1 MSRTG
6 PLRIA
11 VLGAGPVG
19 VEAALYATSLGMPV
33 RVYERGQVGDNLRQW
48 GHIRLFTPFG
58 MNTTPL
64 GRATLRADNPR
75 GKLPADA
82 DILTGLEHLTAYLE
96 PLVNSPQLRECF
108 VTNTNVVRVGRRGYL
123 KEEGVGDP
131 KRGQQPFRLLLR
143 DGANKEFV
151 EEADVILDCTG
162 CYGNARHLGD
172 GGIPA
177 LGEIAAR
184 GAIAWNVEDILGKRR
199 DHYADR
205 TTLVVGGG
213 FSAATSVTLLTSLA
227 REHPSTWILWLA
239 RSVGT
244 TPIKRIVNDPLRER
258 DLLAGKANM
267 LATRGE
273 GHVEYYSQ
281 AIVKAIEQ
289 GKEGFTVSASVNG
302 HDKSWQVDRIIGNVG
317 YEPDNRIYRELQVH
331 ECYASMGPMNL
342 AAALSKHAGGDCLS
356 IPAQGANTLKTP
368 EPGFFILGMKSY
380 GRNPNFLLETG
391 FGQVREVFTLVAGKA
406 NLDLYKAAKG

>member
-6 PLRIA
+6 PRIA

-19 VEAALYATSLGMPV
+19 LEAALYAVSLGLPV

-48 GHIRLFTPFG
+48 GHVRLFSPFA
-58 MNTTPL
+58 MNSTPL

-82 DILTGLEHLTAYLE
+82 DILTGNEHLAAYLD
-96 PLVNSPQLRECF
+96 PLAASPLLRG
-108 VTNTNVVRVGRRGYL
+108 TVVPTTAVLRIGRRGYL
-123 KEEGVGDP
+123 KEDGVGDP
-131 KRGQQPFRLLLR
+131 KRGQQPFRMLLR
-143 DGANKEFV
+143 DGAGKESV
-151 EEADVILDCTG
+151 EEAEIILDCTG

-184 GAIAWNVEDILGKRR
+184 GAISWGVEDILGKRSE
-199 DHYADR
+199 HFADK
-205 TTLVVGGG
+205 TTLVIGGG
-213 FSAATSVTLLTSLA
+213 FSAATSVVLLA
-227 REHPSTWILWLA
+227 RLAEKHSSTWIVWLA
-239 RSVGT
+239 RASGT
-244 TPIKRIVNDPLRER
+244 TPIRRVVNDPLRER

-281 AIVKAIEQ
+281 AV
-289 GKEGFTVSASVNG
+289 VSAVEQNKDG
-302 HDKSWQVDRIIGNVG
+302 FEVTATVAGQEKSWQVDRVIGNVG
-317 YEPDNRIYRELQVH
+317 YEPDNRLYRELQIH
-331 ECYASMGPMNL
+331 ECYASMGPMAL
-342 AAALSKHAGGDCLS
+342 AAALMKHAGGDCLS
-356 IPAQGANTLKTP
+356 IPAQGANTLKNP
-368 EPGFFILGMKSY
+368 EPNYYILGAKSY
-380 GRNPNFLLETG
+380 GRNSNFLLETG
-391 FGQVREVFTLVAGKA
+391 FAQVREVFTLVAGKA